1 MTTGG
6 QVLESCK
13 VLTEM
18 GVKIDR
24 IVGVIDRME
33 GARENIE
40 KAGYVFEALF
50 TTRDL
55 GIQA

>member
-1 MTTGG
+1 
-6 QVLESCK
+6 LKE
-13 VLTEM
+13 L

-40 KAGYVFEALF
+40 SAGYVFEALF

-55 GIQA
+55 GIDPTS